1 MKGGGGDCVTRRDFQ
16 TSADGAVASS
26 EALGLMANAKG
37 ATLAHLAVAATA
49 AARWGAVAV
58 AAAAVAAV
66 VRRALTP
73 KKMRAAASTKA
84 ITPKMAAQMVGAMSN
99 S

>member
-1 MKGGGGDCVTRRDFQ
+1 
-16 TSADGAVASS
+16 
-26 EALGLMANAKG
+26 MANAKG

-58 AAAAVAAV
+58 AAAAA

-73 KKMRAAASTKA
+73 KKMRAAQT
-84 ITPKMAAQMVGAMSN
+84 VGAMSN

>member
-1 MKGGGGDCVTRRDFQ
+1 
-16 TSADGAVASS
+16 
-26 EALGLMANAKG
+26 MANAKG

-49 AARWGAVAV
+49 VARWGAVVV
-58 AAAAVAAV
+58 AAAAVV

-84 ITPKMAAQMVGAMSN
+84 IKPKMAAQTVGAMSN

>member
-1 MKGGGGDCVTRRDFQ
+1 
-16 TSADGAVASS
+16 
-26 EALGLMANAKG
+26 MANAKG

-58 AAAAVAAV
+58 AAAAV

-84 ITPKMAAQMVGAMSN
+84 IKPKMTAQTVGATSN

>member
-1 MKGGGGDCVTRRDFQ
+1 LCDASRDFQ

-49 AARWGAVAV
+49 AARWGAVVV
-58 AAAAVAAV
+58 AAAAVL
-66 VRRALTP
+66 RRALTP

-84 ITPKMAAQMVGAMSN
+84 ITPKMAAQTVGAMSN

>member
-1 MKGGGGDCVTRRDFQ
+1 
-16 TSADGAVASS
+16 
-26 EALGLMANAKG
+26 MANAKG
-37 ATLAHLAVAATA
+37 ATLAHLAVAAIA

-58 AAAAVAAV
+58 AAAAV

-84 ITPKMAAQMVGAMSN
+84 ITPKMTAQTVGATSN

>member
-1 MKGGGGDCVTRRDFQ
+1 
-16 TSADGAVASS
+16 
-26 EALGLMANAKG
+26 MANAKG

-58 AAAAVAAV
+58 AAAVA

-73 KKMRAAASTKA
+73 KKMRAAASRKA
-84 ITPKMAAQMVGAMSN
+84 NTPKMAAQTVGAMSN

>member
-1 MKGGGGDCVTRRDFQ
+1 MKGVGGLCDASRDFQ

-58 AAAAVAAV
+58 AAAAA

-73 KKMRAAASTKA
+73 KKTRAAASRKA
-84 ITPKMAAQMVGAMSN
+84 TTPKTAAQTVGAMSN